1 MKQNNSATTKYILIR
16 FIILLLLFVLYTPI
30 AFLAVLYLLIETFY
44 LFKKNNKTFA
54 IANLAIL
61 GFFAFVILILFLL
74 SKGYKS

>member
-1 MKQNNSATTKYILIR
+1 MKEDNPEILKHILQR

-44 LFKKNNKTFA
+44 LFKKNNKTLA

-61 GFFAFVILILFLL
+61 GFFAFVILILFVLFKG
-74 SKGYKS
+74 SKS